1 MTRFVLDTDAGGVP
15 AVLEGDGQTGI
26 LLATGAG
33 AGQDHPGV
41 AGLRTRLAAS
51 GYRVM
56 TFEYAYRAA
65 ARRLRDEVGERLV
78 LAGRSM
84 GGRMSTILAAEGEPC
99 AAVVVYGYPLHP
111 PGKPD
116 RLRVDH
122 LPRIP
127 VPALFI
133 SGDHDALAPPEAI
146 RRHLEPLPAAT
157 VAWIEGADHSFR
169 RRGTAPEAMLDELAR
184 ITTEWLS
191 ATIGPGLADAGPGR
205 DNP

>member
-1 MTRFVLDTDAGGVP
+1 
-15 AVLEGDGQTGI
+15 
-26 LLATGAG
+26 
-33 AGQDHPGV
+33 
-41 AGLRTRLAAS
+41 
-51 GYRVM
+51 M
-56 TFEYAYRAA
+56 TFEYAYRAAGRPFPDRQPKLLAVHRAA

-133 SGDHDALAPPEAI
+133 SGDHDALARRRRPPPPG
-146 RRHLEPLPAAT
+146 RRRT
-157 VAWIEGADHSFR
+157 VAGSK
-169 RRGTAPEAMLDELAR
+169 AP
-184 ITTEWLS
+184 TTL
-191 ATIGPGLADAGPGR
+191 
-205 DNP
+205 